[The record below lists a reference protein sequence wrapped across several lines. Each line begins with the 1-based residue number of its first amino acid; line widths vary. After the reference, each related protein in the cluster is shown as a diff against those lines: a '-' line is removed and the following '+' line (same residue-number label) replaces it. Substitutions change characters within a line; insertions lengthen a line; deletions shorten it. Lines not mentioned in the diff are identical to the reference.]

1 MFYKDRPD
9 IRRDGCQTNNNCNNN
24 CYPPQAACGPPC
36 CTGVTGPPGPRG
48 PQGIPGPQGPQGPRG
63 LPGAQGE
70 PGPEGPK
77 GEPGLQGEPGP
88 QGQQGQ
94 PGLQGEPGPQGQQ
107 GQPGLQGEPGPQG
120 LQGVQGEPGP
130 QGPQGEP
137 GLQGEPG
144 PQGLQGL
151 PGSQGLQGI
160 QGEPGPQ
167 GPQGIQGPQGLRGP
181 QGEPGLTRNV
191 VLAYGSL
198 RGISNE
204 VPGNGFVSVPFS
216 VPGPLSASV
225 TVSQTGNELI
235 VGASGIYQITI
246 SISAEATTE
255 PDEEQPYL
263 NAIITV
269 NGQPIFLDPS
279 TFFKI
284 ANRSS
289 STFVVQAY
297 LSEGDEIGASIS
309 TTFPALGYMSRSL
322 TIVQLN
328 N

>member
-48 PQGIPGPQGPQGPRG
+48 PQGIPGLQGSQGPRG

-88 QGQQGQ
+88 QG
-94 PGLQGEPGPQGQQ
+94 LQ

-120 LQGVQGEPGP
+120 LPGSQGEPGP
-130 QGPQGEP
+130 QGPQGQP
-137 GLQGEPG
+137 G
-144 PQGLQGL
+144 
-151 PGSQGLQGI
+151 I
-160 QGEPGPQ
+160 
-167 GPQGIQGPQGLRGP
+167 